1 VITLKTPRFV
11 LFALLITATTH
22 PALAADTIAWD
33 SSGNGLLSGTYN
45 FREVMW
51 GNNGDVH
58 RVAIYGTIAF
68 NANGGYTLNSSVID
82 SQNPGSVQPFS
93 IPNGAYRISASG
105 MGYMDDPIRQSAG
118 NPSSTVWGLV
128 SQGIFIGSSTD
139 DRINSLF
146 IAAKA
151 PLTAPTNASFSGSYW
166 AAAVNIPNGN
176 VSQTRDMLFPLNPNG
191 QGSLGTVNLTG
202 FVGASGTNVAQT
214 VNGAAYSFASGAL
227 TLSFGGSLVTQPL
240 IAGDALCYLSAD
252 GNFFFGGS
260 ATGWDMIVGVRAYA
274 GSVPPDALKGMYYQA
289 GADLIP
295 SSGFTTLATY
305 YGAFSAVF
313 DSNQG
318 TITDI
323 GHQRVLTGFDPS
335 FNYTPFDYTYSDSF
349 TLAADGSHD
358 DFLGLHNVVGAGGA
372 IRIGYGNTDRLGIN
386 ISLRVPDFSGPG
398 VYLDPTGIAN
408 AASSAP
414 FTVGVS
420 RGGFVALYGTNLA
433 STTLVDGSMPFT
445 LGGVQVLINGRQA
458 PIYYVRSD
466 VVSAIVPFATTGTVA
481 SIQVINNGVAS
492 DIRTVRV
499 KDGTPGIYTWAG
511 TGIGYAIAA
520 HAQPYAA
527 ITPQNPARPGEAIL
541 VYLTGLGDVDPP
553 VPDGVPPPLSP
564 YSYAKI
570 QPVVVIHRE
579 SVDPLFAGLAPLLTG
594 VYAITFTVPAD
605 IGPGDV
611 DLYVDIALPD
621 SRTSEAQIPV
631 GTGNLASQSL
641 GDGVLRETLKKVRP
655 REQPMGR
662 TPGTLRRV
670 PTR

>member
-1 VITLKTPRFV
+1 VITLKIIRFV
-11 LFALLITATTH
+11 SFALLIAATTH

-51 GNNGDVH
+51 SNNGDVH

-68 NANGGYTLNSSVID
+68 NANGGYALNSSVMD

-105 MGYMDDPIRQSAG
+105 MGFMDDPIRQSAG
-118 NPSSTVWGLV
+118 SPSSTVWGLV

-146 IAAKA
+146 IAAKG
-151 PLTAPTNASFSGSYW
+151 PSTAPTNASFSGSYW
-166 AAAVNIPNGN
+166 AAGVNIPTGN
-176 VSQTRDMLFPLNPNG
+176 VTQARDMLFPLNPNG

-202 FVGASGTNVAQT
+202 FVGAGGTNVTQT

-289 GADLIP
+289 GVDLSP

-305 YGAFSAVF
+305 YGAFSATA
-313 DSNQG
+313 DR
-318 TITDI
+318 TII

-335 FNYTPFDYTYSDSF
+335 FDYTPFDYTYSDFF

-358 DFLGLHNVVGAGGA
+358 DFLGIHNVVGAGGA
-372 IRIGYGNTDRLGIN
+372 IRIGYGNTSRLGIN
-386 ISLRVPDFSGPG
+386 IALRSPAFSGAG
-398 VYLDPTGIAN
+398 VYLDPSGIAN

-420 RGGFVALYGTNLA
+420 RGGFIALYGTNLA
-433 STTLVDGSMPFT
+433 STTLQDGSMPFT

-466 VVSAIVPFATTGTVA
+466 VVLAIVPYETTGTVA
-481 SIQVINNGVAS
+481 SIQVISNNVAS

-499 KDGTPGIYTWAG
+499 KDGTPGVYTDPPG
-511 TGIGYAIAA
+511 GVSYAIGQ
-520 HAQPYAA
+520 HVQDNSYDK
-527 ITPQNPARPGEAIL
+527 ITPQNPAHPGETIL
-541 VYLTGLGDVDPP
+541 LYLTGLGDVDPP
-553 VPDGVPPPLSP
+553 VADGMPAPLSP
-564 YSYAKI
+564 LTYALT
-570 QPVVVIHRE
+570 QPVAVVDGE
-579 SVDPLFAGLAPLLTG
+579 QTTVGFAGLTPTIVGL
-594 VYAITFTVPAD
+594 YAITVTIPSDIAPAD
-605 IGPGDV
+605 VYIDV
-611 DLYVDIALPD
+611 SLPD
-621 SRTSEAQIPV
+621 SYTTEAQISI
-631 GTGNLASQSL
+631 GNSTLASQSPAASTL
-641 GDGVLRETLKKVRP
+641 GARP
-655 REQPMGR
+655 RKRRLGR
-662 TPGTLRRV
+662 TPGTLRRS
-670 PTR
+670 PIR